1 MWRQV
6 KPMTPNIARFDLA
19 SAREEAFIQTPY
31 DMEFAMTRSTSVAAQ
46 LAALPTMPM
55 KDLWALWDAHFPRRP
70 KRVHRRYLEAR
81 LAYRLQEIALGGLP
95 PAVKAHLA
103 DCGERHSKIKVGRGP
118 EVRMMPGT
126 VLVREWDARE
136 YRVTVLPDGLYELNG
151 QRYKSLSAAARA
163 ITGTHWS
170 GPAFFGV
177 KGGRK

>member
-1 MWRQV
+1 
-6 KPMTPNIARFDLA
+6 MTA
-19 SAREEAFIQTPY
+19 SPK
-31 DMEFAMTRSTSVAAQ
+31 SSVAAQ
-46 LAALPTMPM
+46 LAALPQLPQ
-55 KDLWALWDAHFPRRP
+55 DRLWALWDEHFPRRP

-103 DCGERHSKIKVGRGP
+103 DCGEQHSKIKVGRGP

-126 VLVREWDARE
+126 TLIREWDQRE
-136 YRVTVLPDGLYELNG
+136 YRVTVLPDGQYELNG
-151 QRYKSLSAAARA
+151 QRYKSPSAAARA